1 MCENLYIVVL
11 DLWKL
16 DLKFVIMKKIIEFRI
31 YDCNVSDGVF
41 ISSDKIVIVDFG
53 KNRLLLCNING
64 VVVE

>member
-53 KNRLLLCNING
+53 KNRLLLCNFNG

>member
-11 DLWKL
+11 DLGKL